1 MGKREGL
8 LLVLL
13 GAAHSL
19 NHSLFLVLP
28 PLMEIVAEELGAS
41 LEVIGFV
48 VTVSGLIYGAGAL
61 IGGPWSDRLGE
72 VKVVRTSLALS
83 GASTLIFVV
92 ARDVITFSVGLFLV
106 AVGASLYH
114 PTANN
119 LISKVFPAKTAEA
132 MGLHGVGGNV
142 GFMFTPSIAVVLG
155 LAFGW
160 RTSYVFFGLLSLLV
174 SLLFSLAPYQT
185 VRRKSVENRVSN
197 VLKIPGLWILI
208 IFGVLTGLYSQGI
221 GLFFPTFLSQRRG
234 FSVELAA
241 HAATFI
247 LVLGTLGQWLGGK
260 AADLIGSAKTILAL
274 SISVLTG
281 LLLLLFVPNPI
292 IGVSLFILLYGV
304 SAYGQQ
310 PALTSLTGLMAPE
323 EGRGV
328 VYGVFFFFTF
338 GLGSVSTT
346 IAGYYAERY
355 GLDAAFQVMTLFSMA
370 ALLLSL
376 LILTRTVYPYKG
388 SDNH

>member
-1 MGKREGL
+1 LNKRL

-19 NHSLFLVLP
+19 NHSLFLILP
-28 PLMEIVAEELGAS
+28 PLLNTIAKELGAS
-41 LEVIGFV
+41 LEIIGFL

-72 VKVVRTSLALS
+72 VKVIRTSLALS
-83 GASTLIFVV
+83 GASTLMFIV
-92 ARDVITFSVGLFLV
+92 ARDVITFSVGLLLM

-119 LISKVFPAKTAEA
+119 LISKVFQAKTAEA

-160 RTSYVFFGLLSLLV
+160 RVSYVFFGLLSLLV
-174 SLLFSLAPYQT
+174 SFLFLLTPYQT
-185 VRRKSVENRVSN
+185 ARNKSVENRIFHVF
-197 VLKIPGLWILI
+197 KIPGLWILI
-208 IFGVLTGLYSQGI
+208 VFGVVIGLYSQGI

-247 LVLGTLGQWLGGK
+247 LVLGTIGQWLGGR
-260 AADLIGSAKTILAL
+260 AADLIGCAKIIVAL
-274 SISVLTG
+274 SVSVLAG
-281 LLLLLFVPNPI
+281 LLLLLFVPNPLM
-292 IGVSLFILLYGV
+292 GVFLFILLYGV
-304 SAYGQQ
+304 ASYGQQ
-310 PALTSLTGLMAPE
+310 PPLTVLAGLIAPE
-323 EGRGV
+323 EERGAA
-328 VYGVFFFFTF
+328 YGVFFFFTF

-346 IAGYYAERY
+346 LAGYYAERY
-355 GLDAAFQVMTLFSMA
+355 SLDAAFHAMA
-370 ALLLSL
+370 LISLVALLLSF
-376 LILTRTVYPYKG
+376 LIPARIRHPNKG
-388 SDNH
+388 SPNY